1 MNIESL
7 GRQAIDRI
15 KSEWGLPKRGFLAG
29 GSIANIVWELVSG
42 NKAVVSDIDVFIFDS
57 LEERIN
63 TSNKESLFNYQEKET
78 KYYEDYTGMCF
89 NTYTKDFYS
98 IIEAEREGMFNNIRY
113 KSNTEDPSLII
124 KSFDINSTR
133 IGYSIEKDE
142 LYWTSEFEEFL
153 KTGELKVTNLMTP
166 SHTAI
171 RIVKKS
177 KDLNVKL
184 DKFELKLI
192 QYALSCSFQDRIKL
206 RFRERYLELYKEY
219 SDELKDYFT
228 IKRDFE
234 VEDYVKIHHQKEVQL
249 FYLSPVVTDESIEM
263 PESLFG
269 DVDRLM
275 YSHKSE
281 LFKEDTNLNLIFKSS
296 DFLFYM
302 RNIYGKEDLSK
313 LWKKLYFYF
322 NDVNYIDREVSM
334 EDIELLCRFSENA
347 PNSIEN
353 LKGYK
358 LSEQISIIKK
368 FLDKYKEDPI
378 IAISILESIKV
389 NKDIELDEQT
399 SLILELSVRKQIVND
414 TRGKVN
420 KILNNDIVEKV
431 SSCDNGVELWD

>member
-7 GRQAIDRI
+7 GRQAINRI
-15 KSEWGLPKRGFLAG
+15 KSEWGLPIRGFVAG

-42 NKAVVSDIDVFIFDS
+42 NKAVVSDVDVFIFDS
-57 LEERIN
+57 LEERID
-63 TSNKESLFNYQEKET
+63 TSNRDSLFNYQEKET

-98 IIEAEREGMFNNIRY
+98 IIESERDGIFNNIRY

-124 KSFDINSTR
+124 NSFDINSTR

-142 LYWTSEFEEFL
+142 LYWTKEFEEFL

-177 KDLNVKL
+177 KDLNVTL
-184 DKFELKLI
+184 DEFEFKLI
-192 QYALSCSFQDRIKL
+192 QYTLSCNFQDRIKL
-206 RFRERYLELYKEY
+206 RFRERYLDLYKEY
-219 SDELKDYFT
+219 SDILKDYFT

-234 VEDYVKIHHQKEVQL
+234 AEDYVKIHHQKEVQL
-249 FYLSPVVTDESIEM
+249 FYLSPVTVDSTDSSDI
-263 PESLFG
+263 
-269 DVDRLM
+269 DRLI
-275 YSHKSE
+275 YSHRTD
-281 LFKEDTNLNLIFKSS
+281 LFNEDSNLNLIFKSS

-302 RNIYGKEDLSK
+302 RNIYGKEELSK

-322 NDVNYIDREVSM
+322 NNVDYIDKEVSM
-334 EDIELLCRFSENA
+334 EDIELLCRFSEYA

-378 IAISILESIKV
+378 IAISILENVKV
-389 NKDIELDEQT
+389 NKDINLDEQT

-420 KILNNDIVEKV
+420 KILDIKEELPKV
-431 SSCDNGVELWD
+431 IDLNSKMF

>member
-7 GRQAIDRI
+7 GRQAIERI

-42 NKAVVSDIDVFIFDS
+42 NKAVVSDIDIFIFDS
-57 LEERIN
+57 LEEKIN
-63 TSNKESLFNYQEKET
+63 TSNRDTLFNYQEKET

-98 IIEAEREGMFNNIRY
+98 IIEAERDGMFNNIRY

-153 KTGELKVTNLMTP
+153 KTGDLKVTNLMTP

-184 DKFELKLI
+184 DEFEFKLI
-192 QYALSCSFQDRIKL
+192 QYTLSCNFQDRIKL
-206 RFRERYLELYKEY
+206 RFRERYLDLYKEY
-219 SDELKDYFT
+219 SDILKDYFT
-228 IKRDFE
+228 IKRDIE
-234 VEDYVKIHHQKEVQL
+234 AEDYVKIHYQKEVQL
-249 FYLSPVVTDESIEM
+249 FYLNPVVNDESTEISE
-263 PESLFG
+263 F
-269 DVDRLM
+269 DRLM
-275 YSHKSE
+275 YSHRLE
-281 LFKEDTNLNLIFKSS
+281 LFKEDENINLIFKSS

-302 RNIYGKEDLSK
+302 RNIYGKEELSK

-322 NDVNYIDREVSM
+322 NDVNYIDKEVSM

-347 PNSIEN
+347 PNAIEN

-368 FLDKYKEDPI
+368 FLDNYKEDPI
-378 IAISILESIKV
+378 IAISILENVKV

-399 SLILELSVRKQIVND
+399 SLLLELSVRKQIVND

-420 KILNNDIVEKV
+420 KILDIKEELPKV
-431 SSCDNGVELWD
+431 IDLNKMF

>member
-7 GRQAIDRI
+7 GRQAIERI

-57 LEERIN
+57 LEERVN
-63 TSNKESLFNYQEKET
+63 TSNRDTLFNYQEKET
-78 KYYEDYTGMCF
+78 RYYEDYTGMCF

-113 KSNTEDPSLII
+113 KSNSQDPSLII

-142 LYWTSEFEEFL
+142 LYWTPEFEEFL

-184 DKFELKLI
+184 DEFEFKLI
-192 QYALSCSFQDRIKL
+192 QYALSCNFQDRIKL
-206 RFRERYLELYKEY
+206 RFRERYLDLYKEY
-219 SDELKDYFT
+219 SEQLKDFFT
-228 IKRDFE
+228 VKRDFE
-234 VEDYVKIHHQKEVQL
+234 AEDYVKIHHQKEVQL
-249 FYLSPVVTDESIEM
+249 FYLSPIVNDESTEI
-263 PESLFG
+263 SDF
-269 DVDRLM
+269 DRLI
-275 YSHKSE
+275 YAHRSN
-281 LFKEDTNLNLIFKSS
+281 LFKEDENINLIFKSS

-302 RNIYGKEDLSK
+302 RNIYGKEELSK

-322 NDVNYIDREVSM
+322 KDINYIDKEVSM

-353 LKGYK
+353 LKSYK

-378 IAISILESIKV
+378 IAISILENVKI

-399 SLILELSVRKQIVND
+399 SLLLELSVRKQILND

-420 KILNNDIVEKV
+420 KILDIKEELPKV
-431 SSCDNGVELWD
+431 IDLNKMF

>member
-7 GRQAIDRI
+7 GRQAIERI

-42 NKAVVSDIDVFIFDS
+42 NKAVVSDIDIFIFDS
-57 LEERIN
+57 LEEKIN
-63 TSNKESLFNYQEKET
+63 TSNRDTLFNYQEKET

-98 IIEAEREGMFNNIRY
+98 IIESEKEGMFNNIRY

-184 DKFELKLI
+184 DEFEFKLI
-192 QYALSCSFQDRIKL
+192 QYTLSCNFQDRIKL
-206 RFRERYLELYKEY
+206 RFRERYLDLYKEY
-219 SDELKDYFT
+219 SHILKDYFT
-228 IKRDFE
+228 IKRDIE
-234 VEDYVKIHHQKEVQL
+234 AEDYVKIHHQKEVQL
-249 FYLSPVVTDESIEM
+249 FYLSPVVNDESTEISE
-263 PESLFG
+263 F
-269 DVDRLM
+269 DRLM
-275 YSHKSE
+275 YSHRLE

-302 RNIYGKEDLSK
+302 RNIYGKEELSK

-322 NDVNYIDREVSM
+322 NNVNYIDREVSM
-334 EDIELLCRFSENA
+334 EDIELLCRFSKNA

-378 IAISILESIKV
+378 IAISILENVKV
-389 NKDIELDEQT
+389 SKDIELDEQT
-399 SLILELSVRKQIVND
+399 SLLLELSVRKQIVND

-420 KILNNDIVEKV
+420 KILGIKEELPKV
-431 SSCDNGVELWD
+431 IDLNKMF

>member
-7 GRQAIDRI
+7 GRQAIERI

-63 TSNKESLFNYQEKET
+63 TSNRDSLFNYQEKET
-78 KYYEDYTGMCF
+78 RYYEDYTGMCF

-98 IIEAEREGMFNNIRY
+98 IIEAERDGMFNNIRY
-113 KSNTEDPSLII
+113 KSNSQDPSLII

-142 LYWTSEFEEFL
+142 LYWTPEFEEFL

-177 KDLNVKL
+177 KDLNVSL
-184 DKFELKLI
+184 NEFEFKLI
-192 QYALSCSFQDRIKL
+192 QYALSCNFQDRIKL
-206 RFRERYLELYKEY
+206 RFRERYLDLYKEY
-219 SDELKDYFT
+219 SEQLKDFFT
-228 IKRDFE
+228 VKRDFE
-234 VEDYVKIHHQKEVQL
+234 AEDYVKIHHQKEVQL
-249 FYLSPVVTDESIEM
+249 FYLSPIVNDESTEM
-263 PESLFG
+263 SDF
-269 DVDRLM
+269 DRLI
-275 YSHKSE
+275 YAHRSN
-281 LFKEDTNLNLIFKSS
+281 LFKEDENINLIFKSS

-302 RNIYGKEDLSK
+302 RNIYGKEELSK

-322 NDVNYIDREVSM
+322 KDINYIDKEVSM

-353 LKGYK
+353 LKSYK

-378 IAISILESIKV
+378 IAISILENVKV

-399 SLILELSVRKQIVND
+399 SLLLELSVRKQIVND

-420 KILNNDIVEKV
+420 KILDIKEELPKV
-431 SSCDNGVELWD
+431 IDLNSKMF

>member
-7 GRQAIDRI
+7 GRQAIERI

-42 NKAVVSDIDVFIFDS
+42 NKAVISDIDIFIFDS
-57 LEERIN
+57 LEETIN
-63 TSNKESLFNYQEKET
+63 TSNRDTLFNYQEKET

-98 IIEAEREGMFNNIRY
+98 IIEAERDGMFNNIRY
-113 KSNTEDPSLII
+113 RSNTEDPSLII

-153 KTGELKVTNLMTP
+153 KTGDLKVTNLMTP

-184 DKFELKLI
+184 DEFEFKLI
-192 QYALSCSFQDRIKL
+192 QYTLSCNFQDRIKL
-206 RFRERYLELYKEY
+206 RFRERYLDLYKEY
-219 SDELKDYFT
+219 SDILKDYFT
-228 IKRDFE
+228 IKRDIE
-234 VEDYVKIHHQKEVQL
+234 AEDYVKIHYQKEVQL
-249 FYLSPVVTDESIEM
+249 FYLNPVVNDESTEISE
-263 PESLFG
+263 F
-269 DVDRLM
+269 DRLM
-275 YSHKSE
+275 YSHRLE
-281 LFKEDTNLNLIFKSS
+281 LFKEDENINLIFKSS

-302 RNIYGKEDLSK
+302 RNIYGKEELSK

-322 NDVNYIDREVSM
+322 NDVNYIDKEVSM

-347 PNSIEN
+347 PNAIEN

-368 FLDKYKEDPI
+368 FLDNYKEDPI
-378 IAISILESIKV
+378 IAISILENVKV

-399 SLILELSVRKQIVND
+399 SLLLELSVRKQIVND

-420 KILNNDIVEKV
+420 KILGIKEELPKV
-431 SSCDNGVELWD
+431 IDLNKMF

>member
-42 NKAVVSDIDVFIFDS
+42 NKAVVSDIDIFIFDS
-57 LEERIN
+57 LEEKIN
-63 TSNKESLFNYQEKET
+63 TSNRDTLFNYQEKET

-98 IIEAEREGMFNNIRY
+98 IIEAERDGMFNNIRY

-153 KTGELKVTNLMTP
+153 KTGDLKVTNLMTP

-184 DKFELKLI
+184 DEFEFKLI
-192 QYALSCSFQDRIKL
+192 QYTLSCNFQDRIKL
-206 RFRERYLELYKEY
+206 RFRERYLDLYKEY
-219 SDELKDYFT
+219 SDILKDYFT
-228 IKRDFE
+228 IKRDIE
-234 VEDYVKIHHQKEVQL
+234 AEDYVKIHYQKEVQL
-249 FYLSPVVTDESIEM
+249 FYLSPKSVTDSSDEVSE
-263 PESLFG
+263 F
-269 DVDRLM
+269 DRLM
-275 YSHKSE
+275 YSHRLE
-281 LFKEDTNLNLIFKSS
+281 LFKEDENINLIFKSS

-302 RNIYGKEDLSK
+302 RNIYGKEELSK

-322 NDVNYIDREVSM
+322 NDVNYIDKEVSM

-347 PNSIEN
+347 PNAIEN

-368 FLDKYKEDPI
+368 FLDNYKEDPI
-378 IAISILESIKV
+378 IAISILENVKV

-399 SLILELSVRKQIVND
+399 SLLLELSVRKQIVND

-420 KILNNDIVEKV
+420 KILGIKEELPKV
-431 SSCDNGVELWD
+431 IDLNKMF

>member
-1 MNIESL
+1 MNVESL
-7 GRQAIDRI
+7 GRQAIERI

-42 NKAVVSDIDVFIFDS
+42 NKAVVSDIDIFIFDS
-57 LEERIN
+57 LEESVDSSRD
-63 TSNKESLFNYQEKET
+63 TLFNYQEKET

-98 IIEAEREGMFNNIRY
+98 IVESEKEGIFNNIRY
-113 KSNTEDPSLII
+113 KSNTQDPSLII

-142 LYWTSEFEEFL
+142 IYWTSEFEDFL

-184 DKFELKLI
+184 DEFEFKLI
-192 QYALSCSFQDRIKL
+192 QYALSCNFQDRIKL
-206 RFRERYLELYKEY
+206 RFLERYLDLYKEY
-219 SDELKDYFT
+219 SDILKDYFT
-228 IKRDFE
+228 IKRDTE
-234 VEDYVKIHHQKEVQL
+234 AEEYVKVQHQKEVQL
-249 FYLSPVVTDESIEM
+249 FYLSPVETKPNDISSE
-263 PESLFG
+263 F
-269 DVDRLM
+269 DRLI
-275 YSHKSE
+275 YSNRSN

-302 RNIYGKEDLSK
+302 RNIYGKEGLSR

-322 NDVNYIDREVSM
+322 NDVNYIDREVSI

-389 NKDIELDEQT
+389 SKDIELDEQT

-420 KILNNDIVEKV
+420 KILDIKVEDKTF
-431 SSCDNGVELWD
+431 